1 MKRKSIVKRVSKS
14 LDYVKEYAPSLVML
28 RAALIPF
35 NDVIVE
41 ESAGPQHGCK
51 YDSPADESHFEIV
64 VQDPMYDN
72 GRIVIKFTANLITY
86 ESILE
91 LDGESVTDGEEP
103 ISLDSVFNFLRQLP
117 RQPHAF

>member
-1 MKRKSIVKRVSKS
+1 MKRKSIVKRVAKS
-14 LDYVKEYAPSLVML
+14 LDYVKEYAPSLVPL

-41 ESAGPQHGCK
+41 ESAGPQHGCR
-51 YDSPADESHFEIV
+51 YDSPADESHFTIG

-72 GRIVIKFTANLITY
+72 GTIIIKFTANLITY
-86 ESILE
+86 ESIIRMDDE
-91 LDGESVTDGEEP
+91 EVSDGEQP

>member
-14 LDYVKEYAPSLVML
+14 LDCVKEYAPSLVML
-28 RAALIPF
+28 RAALTPF

-51 YDSPADESHFEIV
+51 YDSPADESHFTIE
-64 VQDPMYDN
+64 VQDPMYD
-72 GRIVIKFTANLITY
+72 GGTILIKFTANIITY
-86 ESILE
+86 ESILK
-91 LDGESVTDGEEP
+91 LYDGEVSDGEQP
-103 ISLDSVFNFLRQLP
+103 ISLDGVFNFLRQLP